1 MRRRDLAAMIVPLG
15 RALMAAEQ
23 PVLRAYDLTMWG
35 YVVLLALGDRPRRT
49 QAALAREIGADKTR
63 IIEDLDDLQ
72 DRGLIERRPDPG
84 DRRAHLLSL
93 TPAGRRIRDLAQA
106 AVQGGEERLLARLP
120 AGDRE
125 AFLRAL
131 QALAGVP
138 AEEITGPATGPATG
152 RVTGPATGQVAGPA
166 TGRVAGP
173 ATAAEDRREIDV
185 ELPTSGGRRL
195 HFDLDRIS
203 RGREQCDWWGWCC

>member
-23 PVLRAYDLTMWG
+23 PVLRAHDLTMWG

-131 QALAGVP
+131 QALADVP
-138 AEEITGPATGPATG
+138 AEEITGP
-152 RVTGPATGQVAGPA
+152 VAGPA
-166 TGRVAGP
+166 AGRATGPVAGP
-173 ATAAEDRREIDV
+173 ATAAEDRREIDA

-203 RGREQCDWWGWCC
+203 RGREQCDWWGRCC

>member
-106 AVQGGEERLLARLP
+106 AVQGGEERLLARLQ

-131 QALAGVP
+131 QALADVS
-138 AEEITGPATGPATG
+138 AEEITGP
-152 RVTGPATGQVAGPA
+152 VTGP
-166 TGRVAGP
+166 AGP
-173 ATAAEDRREIDV
+173 ATAAEDRREIDA
-185 ELPTSGGRRL
+185 ELPTPGGRRL

-203 RGREQCDWWGWCC
+203 RGREQCDWWGRCC